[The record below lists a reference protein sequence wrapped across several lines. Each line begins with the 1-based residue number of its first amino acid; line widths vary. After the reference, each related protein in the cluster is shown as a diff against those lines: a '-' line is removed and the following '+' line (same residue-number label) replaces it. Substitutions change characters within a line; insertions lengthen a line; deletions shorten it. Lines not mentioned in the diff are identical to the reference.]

1 MLRPMSSKTECKVL
15 LALVTAAF
23 VAFGWNPVADRFTWF
38 LENVPTLIVA
48 PILIATYKRFPLTRL
63 AYRLIAVHT
72 VILMIGGHWTYAE
85 VPIGNW
91 ARDTF
96 HLARNHY
103 DRLGH
108 LAQGFIPVI
117 IMRELLVRQWT
128 VKRGVLLNIVC
139 VLMALGVSAFYELFE
154 WWTAVS
160 TGTAATAFL
169 GTQGDVWDTQWDM
182 FCALIGATLA
192 LLIFS
197 SLHDRELVG
206 LEKETAKL

>member
-1 MLRPMSSKTECKVL
+1 MSHKTECKVL
-15 LALVTAAF
+15 LAAVTVLF
-23 VAFGWNPVADRFTWF
+23 IGFGWNPVADRFTWF
-38 LENVPTLIVA
+38 LENVPTIIVV
-48 PILIATYKRFPLTRL
+48 PILIATYKRFPLTLL